1 MQFASDALLAIMLR
15 PSFRPVREMDLVPV
29 SRCPYCLDGGLR
41 MAGTVRLRAGRA
53 AVRAC
58 DTCATVEVDG
68 QAKTHHRPQG

>member
-1 MQFASDALLAIMLR
+1 
-15 PSFRPVREMDLVPV
+15 MDLVPV